1 MEKVDLFRAVSK
13 LVTSINIRCVMG
25 DDTYNLH
32 ADEIASIYYQ
42 LELSGSW
49 PSPPW
54 EEGINRLI

>member
-1 MEKVDLFRAVSK
+1 MDMEKVDLFRAVSK

-49 PSPPW
+49 PSPP
-54 EEGINRLI
+54 